1 MQKFLVAAL
10 AAVVSG
16 AGVPAAGP
24 GPATL
29 KVTRAARTI
38 QPGEL
43 VVLTIDTMRAD
54 ATVGVQAFGRSLPT
68 YRHTDTAWRVIVGLD
83 LDVKPGRHVVSIV
96 STAAAAAGP
105 VSERLS
111 YPLVVT
117 AKSFPTR
124 KLTVDPAFVNPP
136 PEVRPR
142 IDADAE
148 RLRAIWVNPSQ
159 ARLWDGAFAAPVPDK
174 SNSAFGSRSVF
185 NGQVRNPHSGAD
197 FPSKAGTPV
206 AAPNAGH
213 IALAADLYFTGN
225 TVIVDHGLGLFS
237 LFAHLSAIDV
247 KAGDSV
253 RTGQVLGL
261 VGATGRVTAP
271 HLHWAV
277 RVNDARVDPLSLL
290 AVLGSD
296 RSRN

>member
-1 MQKFLVAAL
+1 MNAVLVAAL
-10 AAVVSG
+10 AVTVAG

-24 GPATL
+24 GLVAL
-29 KVTRAARTI
+29 KVTREARAI

-43 VVLTIDTMRAD
+43 VVLTIETTRAD
-54 ATVGVQAFGRSLPT
+54 SVVQVQAFGKRLMP
-68 YRHTDTAWRVIVGLD
+68 YRHGDTAWRVLVGLD
-83 LDVKPGRHVVSIV
+83 LDVRPGRHIVSIT
-96 STAAAAAGP
+96 STVAGADGP
-105 VSERLS
+105 SPEKLS

-142 IDADAE
+142 IEADTE
-148 RLRAIWVNPSQ
+148 RLRATWANGQ
-159 ARLWDGAFAAPVPDK
+159 ARLWDGAFAAPVQDK
-174 SNSAFGSRSVF
+174 PNSAFGSRSVF
-185 NGQVRNPHSGAD
+185 NGEVRNPHSGAD

-206 AAPNAGH
+206 QAPNAGS
-213 IALAADLYFTGN
+213 IVLASDLYFTGN
-225 TVIVDHGLGLFS
+225 TVIVDHGLGVFS

-247 KAGDSV
+247 KEGDDV
-253 RTGQVLGL
+253 RTGQTLGL

-271 HLHWAV
+271 HLHWSV

-290 AVLGSD
+290 AVLGKK
-296 RSRN
+296 